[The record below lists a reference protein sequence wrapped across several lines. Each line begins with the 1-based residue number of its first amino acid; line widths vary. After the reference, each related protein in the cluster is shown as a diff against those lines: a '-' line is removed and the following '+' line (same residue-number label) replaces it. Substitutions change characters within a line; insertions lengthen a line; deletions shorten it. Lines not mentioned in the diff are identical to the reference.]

1 MGKIKVSYL
10 ACDGAKTNKTFGSI
24 EAART
29 FAHQWVGEH
38 PEIGS
43 TYAVSGDGIGQIM
56 VKGCILAELF
66 PPRNELTP
74 VQTAAADEAALDA
87 YSRRLIAEA
96 AAVYQSYSDYLET
109 NELDLPKDM

>member
-1 MGKIKVSYL
+1 MTKIKVSYL
-10 ACDGAKTNKTFGSI
+10 ACDGAKQTKTFSSI
-24 EAART
+24 EAAQA
-29 FAHQWVGEH
+29 FAHEWVGKH

-43 TYAVSGDGIGQIM
+43 SYAVSGDGIGRIT
-56 VKGCILAELF
+56 VKGCTLAELF
-66 PPRNELTP
+66 PLRDELTP
-74 VQTAAADEAALDA
+74 AQIAAAGDD